1 MSELLRIV
9 YEVAAVRRD
18 CQQLHKR
25 LFRINATRLVDHL
38 ARRDRRDSPADR
50 EQLAAL
56 RLRAQQSLDALTSIT
71 NEDLEI
77 RWGTEIHSLLR
88 EYSEALLRSLAAMD
102 ALVEFRRSA
111 NLEDPSPAANQ
122 AQSIKVAYDDSLQHL
137 NRLGA
142 RLNSLIAS
150 L

>member
-56 RLRAQQSLDALTSIT
+56 RLRAQQALDALTSIT

-77 RWGTEIHSLLR
+77 RWGAEIHSLLR

>member
-18 CQQLHKR
+18 CQQLHRR

-38 ARRDRRDSPADR
+38 ARRDRHDSSADR

-56 RLRAQQSLDALTSIT
+56 RRRAQQALDTLASTT
-71 NEDLEI
+71 GEDLEV
-77 RWGTEIHSLLR
+77 RWGAEIHSL
-88 EYSEALLRSLAAMD
+88 SLAAMD
-102 ALVEFRRSA
+102 ALVELRRSTKHD
-111 NLEDPSPAANQ
+111 DPSPEANQ

>member
-56 RLRAQQSLDALTSIT
+56 RLRAQQALDALTSIT

-77 RWGTEIHSLLR
+77 RWGVEIHSLLR

>member
-18 CQQLHKR
+18 SQQLHRR

-38 ARRDRRDSPADR
+38 ARRDRHDSSADR

-56 RLRAQQSLDALTSIT
+56 RRRAQQALDTLASTT
-71 NEDLEI
+71 GEDLEV
-77 RWGTEIHSLLR
+77 RWGAEIHSLLR
-88 EYSEALLRSLAAMD
+88 KYTEALLRSLAAMD
-102 ALVEFRRSA
+102 ALVELRRSTKHD
-111 NLEDPSPAANQ
+111 DPSPEANQ